1 MAKPN
6 IEQGIS
12 TASSH
17 LRWNVGSVSD
27 LASSRVREAG
37 SGHHGKSCKPLAQ
50 VQGSQEDQ
58 GDLENP
64 RTRIMFATWNLG
76 ALNIMLK
83 WWRLCQGDE
92 STSVVC
98 RNTGIWVL
106 LNPTSSIFLWTMNA
120 NSISSVLKPRYYWQR
135 IRKTKFLKSSASLT
149 FLARSFFSSWS
160 SARCFSPYLRCTH
173 LKWTHLK
180 PKRNHSQWFLH
191 RRHLIQEEIR
201 QSDHIQLQWRL
212 NPARLHTLS
221 QDLQQCSQ

>member
-83 WWRLCQGDE
+83 WWRLCRGDE

-106 LNPTSSIFLWTMNA
+106 LNPTSSIFLWTRNA

-160 SARCFSPYLRCTH
+160 SARCFSPYL
-173 LKWTHLK
+173 
-180 PKRNHSQWFLH
+180 PSVYASQVDPPETEKEPQPMVSASAPPNSRGDTPIW
-191 RRHLIQEEIR
+191 
-201 QSDHIQLQWRL
+201 S
-212 NPARLHTLS
+212 HTAPVVTQPS
-221 QDLQQCSQ
+221 